1 MYALVVLDCA
11 SRRPFYDLPVSKRPL
26 VKHASTKLTGA
37 LLSGYDTSSA
47 HHTRIE
53 RKYVGKFEIEKHEI
67 ARIERSIFID
77 LLGLSGPFFPYTPR
91 LKPRPPH
98 KGAASEK
105 GEQSWALTTFRV
117 SPSFSGLA
125 CASIIYASQ
134 KNTYASP
141 KNTCSSHN
149 HLLLYFFYC
158 ATSRGAS
165 LRKKITR

>member
-53 RKYVGKFEIEKHEI
+53 RKYVGNFEIEKHEI

-77 LLGLSGPFFPYTPR
+77 LLGLSGPFFPFPTPR
-91 LKPRPPH
+91 
-98 KGAASEK
+98 
-105 GEQSWALTTFRV
+105 V
-117 SPSFSGLA
+117 
-125 CASIIYASQ
+125 
-134 KNTYASP
+134 
-141 KNTCSSHN
+141 
-149 HLLLYFFYC
+149 
-158 ATSRGAS
+158 
-165 LRKKITR
+165 